1 MNGKGSPGMEYE
13 KVVRFNY
20 TEDELYALI
29 DVIGMIK
36 GLGNLLLKNEL
47 LLVPLIR
54 RSIHDKLQVFLQ
66 KEVARPLRKA
76 FKRGRK
82 EVLGVMLQMRDIGGD
97 WSNYKEQKED
107 YKQQKKVL
115 VQVNRDFPR
124 RNTAPTLTQ
133 ITLIRRMMHTIFS
146 PKSQGMQGG
155 LFASKDLKKEWIP
168 VWEEFYSIG
177 FFFKYLLDFAQT
189 LREITDMSHLWYREF
204 YLEIT
209 KQVQFP
215 IDMSMPW
222 ILTDFLIK
230 TPSMKENIF
239 FPMDI
244 YNDAAAR
251 ALSTLKQQF
260 LYDEVEA
267 ELNLSFDQ
275 LVFHLSEDV
284 FKYFKTVA
292 SSVLIDKSYEK
303 SFFAMKKKASDVVNS
318 RYIALMK
325 QRHIQLLGRSVDL
338 NVLISQH
345 INSYLRRNLD
355 HVIRLFESRD
365 LTAIIGLKRGL
376 QNVKLTHALLSDYL
390 TVDPWDKMLKE
401 INDDVSLG
409 QFRGRIIWHV
419 FSELISDIL
428 PNFIYNSNTQ
438 RFVRGP
444 HSFADDA
451 VRERPPSN
459 VQPWFWYGMGFKEAF
474 EREAAICRGYFGVEH
489 MDHY

>member
-1 MNGKGSPGMEYE
+1 MEVTNLLNVIQSHQKKNVPIPAALLNDVFTITLEAFRLLSSWSAMIKNNSAWKYAHPITPEEYKKTPGKGTPSAEYE

-29 DVIGMIK
+29 DVIGMLK

-66 KEVARPLRKA
+66 KELSRPLRKA
-76 FKRGRK
+76 FKRSRK

-97 WSNYKEQKED
+97 WFNYKEQKED

-168 VWEEFYSIG
+168 IWEEFYAIG
-177 FFFKYLLDFAQT
+177 FFFKYLLDFSQT
-189 LREITDMSHLWYREF
+189 LREITDLSHLWYREF

-260 LYDEVEA
+260 LYDEA
-267 ELNLSFDQ
+267 EEIGRAVQQECRDRSRMP
-275 LVFHLSEDV
+275 
-284 FKYFKTVA
+284 
-292 SSVLIDKSYEK
+292 SS
-303 SFFAMKKKASDVVNS
+303 A
-318 RYIALMK
+318 
-325 QRHIQLLGRSVDL
+325 
-338 NVLISQH
+338 
-345 INSYLRRNLD
+345 
-355 HVIRLFESRD
+355 
-365 LTAIIGLKRGL
+365 
-376 QNVKLTHALLSDYL
+376 
-390 TVDPWDKMLKE
+390 
-401 INDDVSLG
+401 
-409 QFRGRIIWHV
+409 
-419 FSELISDIL
+419 
-428 PNFIYNSNTQ
+428 
-438 RFVRGP
+438 
-444 HSFADDA
+444 
-451 VRERPPSN
+451 
-459 VQPWFWYGMGFKEAF
+459 
-474 EREAAICRGYFGVEH
+474 
-489 MDHY
+489 